1 MQLSKR
7 LLNIA
12 EMVTPGNRLVDVG
25 TDHGYVPI
33 YLMQEGVISE
43 ALAMDIN
50 KGPLIGADKH
60 IEEAGFIDKIKTRLS
75 DGLKEYNKG
84 EGDTILI
91 AGMGG
96 ALVVKILSESIDKL
110 EGVKELVLSPQ
121 SEIFLVREFLQKSGF
136 VIEDEKMVYD
146 EEKYYTIIKAVL
158 GVDNNTYTEWELHYG
173 YKMLEKKDEV
183 LREFLEKEYKNYSK
197 IRENL
202 DKQVSDTAKAR
213 KQEIMEKLKGIEKAL
228 KKITL

>member
-12 EMVTPGNRLVDVG
+12 EMVTPGNILVDVG

-33 YLMQEGVISE
+33 YLMQEGVINE

-60 IEEAGFIDKIKTRLS
+60 IAEAGFAEKIRTRLS
-75 DGLKEYNKG
+75 DGLKEYKKG

-96 ALVVKILSESIDKL
+96 ALVVKILSQSIDKL
-110 EGVKELVLSPQ
+110 EGIKELVLSPQ
-121 SEIFLVREFLQKSGF
+121 SEIFLVREFLKDSGF
-136 VIEDEKMVYD
+136 VIEDEKMVFD
-146 EEKYYTIIKAVL
+146 DDKYYTIIKAVP
-158 GVDNNTYTEWELHYG
+158 GGDSNTYTEWEMHYG

-183 LREFLEKEYKNYSK
+183 LREFLEKEHKNYVRILDS
-197 IRENL
+197 L
-202 DKQVSDTAKAR
+202 DKQTSDTAR
-213 KQEIMEKLKGIEKAL
+213 IRRQEIADKVKGIEKAL
-228 KKITL
+228 KMYD

>member
-33 YLMQEGVISE
+33 YLMQKGVINE

-50 KGPLIGADKH
+50 KGPLVGADKH
-60 IEEAGFIDKIKTRLS
+60 IEEAGFVGKIRTRLS
-75 DGLKEYNKG
+75 DGLKEYKKG

-96 ALVVKILSESIDKL
+96 ALVVKILSASIDKL
-110 EGVKELVLSPQ
+110 EDIKELVLSPQ
-121 SEIFLVREFLQKSGF
+121 SEIFLVREFLKESGF
-136 VIEDEKMVYD
+136 VIQDEKMVYD
-146 EEKYYTIIKAVL
+146 EEKYYTIIKAVP
-158 GVDNNTYTEWELHYG
+158 GVDSNTYTEWEMYYG

-183 LREFLEKEYKNYSK
+183 LKGFLEKEHKNYVK
-197 IRENL
+197 IMDSLSMQISE
-202 DKQVSDTAKAR
+202 TAIVR
-213 KQEIMEKLKGIEKAL
+213 RQEIYAKVKGIEKAI
-228 KKITL
+228 KMYD

>member
-1 MQLSKR
+1 MQLSNR

-12 EMVTPGNRLVDVG
+12 DMVTPDNRLVDVG

-33 YLMQEGVISE
+33 YLLQKGVINE

-50 KGPLIGADKH
+50 KGPLEHANKH
-60 IEEAGFIDKIKTRLS
+60 ILEAGLENNVKTRLS

-96 ALVVKILSESIDKL
+96 ALVVKILSQSIDKL
-110 EGVKELVLSPQ
+110 EGIKELVLSPQ
-121 SEIFLVREFLQKSGF
+121 SEIFLVREFLQKANF
-136 VIEDEKMVYD
+136 KIVDEKMVYD
-146 EEKYYTIIKAVL
+146 DEKYYTIIKAVP
-158 GVDNNTYTEWELHYG
+158 GEDGNTYAEWEMNYG

-183 LREFLEKEYKNYSK
+183 LKEFLEREYKNYKK
-197 IRENL
+197 IL
-202 DKQVSDTAKAR
+202 DSLNKQTSDTVIIR
-213 KQEIMEKLKGIEKAL
+213 RQEIVNKLKGIEKAL
-228 KKITL
+228 KMYD

>member
-33 YLMQEGVISE
+33 YLTQKGVIDK

-60 IEEAGFIDKIKTRLS
+60 IREAGLENNITTRLS
-75 DGLKEYNKG
+75 DGLKEYKKG

-96 ALVVKILSESIDKL
+96 ALVVKILSSDISKL
-110 EGVKELVLSPQ
+110 DGVKELVLSPQ
-121 SEIFLVREFLQKSGF
+121 SEIFLVREFLKETGF
-136 VIEDEKMVYD
+136 MIEDEKMVYD
-146 EEKYYTIIKAVL
+146 EEKYYTIIKAVP
-158 GVDNNTYTEWELHYG
+158 GTDSNTYTEWEMHYG
-173 YKMLEKKDEV
+173 YKMLEKRDEV
-183 LREFLEKEYKNYSK
+183 LREFLEKEYKNYTNILKSLEVQTSVGAR
-197 IRENL
+197 IR
-202 DKQVSDTAKAR
+202 S
-213 KQEIMEKLKGIEKAL
+213 QEIEDKVKGIEKAL
-228 KKITL
+228 KMYD